1 MTLHADV
8 SYRNL
13 VGFDHRKKGR
23 AIRLVAG
30 VDEAGRGAMAG
41 PVVAAAVICE
51 PNEKLSRVRDSKLLG
66 ESMREKL
73 FELIGAESLAM
84 GVGIVGPREID
95 DINIFNATL
104 EAMREALVSLDPV
117 PCLALID
124 GRHVPVVDIAT
135 EAVKGGDRKSFC
147 IAAASIVAKVT
158 RDRIM
163 RERAGEFP
171 GYGFARNKGYGTPEH
186 ISAIRRLGRTS
197 IHRMSF
203 RIQA

>member
-1 MTLHADV
+1 MTLRAGI
-8 SYRNL
+8 SYRDL
-13 VGFDHRKKGR
+13 VGFDRRKKGR
-23 AIRLVAG
+23 AVRLVAG

-66 ESMREKL
+66 ESVREEL
-73 FELIGAESLAM
+73 FELIDAESLCV

-95 DINIFNATL
+95 SINIFNATL
-104 EAMREALVSLDPV
+104 KAMTEALVALEPA

-124 GRHVPVVDIAT
+124 GRHVPVVDVAT

-163 RERAGEFP
+163 RECAGDFP

-186 ISAIRRLGRTS
+186 ISAIRRMGRTN
-197 IHRMSF
+197 IHRRSF

>member
-1 MTLHADV
+1 MTLRTGI
-8 SYRNL
+8 SYQDL
-13 VGFDHRKKGR
+13 VGFDLRKKGR
-23 AIRLVAG
+23 SVRLVAG

-51 PNEKLSRVRDSKLLG
+51 PGEKLSRVRDSKLLG
-66 ESMREKL
+66 ESVREQL
-73 FELIGAESLAM
+73 FELITTESLAWR
-84 GVGIVGPREID
+84 VGIVGPREID

-104 EAMREALVSLDPV
+104 KAMGEALAALDPV

-124 GRHVPVVDIAT
+124 GRHVPAVDVAT

-171 GYGFARNKGYGTPEH
+171 GYGLARNKGYGTPEH
-186 ISAIRRLGRTS
+186 LTALRRMGRTEF
-197 IHRMSF
+197 HRMSF
-203 RIQA
+203 RIQP